1 MEQLAQC
8 VCARTHR
15 SPVSTFNEIF
25 RIYVIAGDYMCVVDQ
40 RCSVCSGVT
49 KECNQTWLRLLKS
62 YRKYRKKATDRV
74 VERVLDFVVKH
85 LDHIIE
91 TILKVSVFVLAN
103 LYGWSI
109 FKQVSRVL
117 YGCPKPREPS
127 RERLLCNCA
136 CCGRSTSTPSFD
148 VEEQREK

>member
-1 MEQLAQC
+1 MKWEM
-8 VCARTHR
+8 
-15 SPVSTFNEIF
+15 S
-25 RIYVIAGDYMCVVDQ
+25 
-40 RCSVCSGVT
+40 
-49 KECNQTWLRLLKS
+49 KS
-62 YRKYRKKATDRV
+62 DKV

-85 LDHIIE
+85 PDHIIE
-91 TILKVSVFVLAN
+91 TILEVSVFVLAN